1 MHEYEGNF
9 LKRIFR
15 IIIFFSIFTFLKK
28 LAPSDVPTVKL
39 NVDSEPVLNTADSP
53 VNIKLGQTIE
63 MSCNVQGGNP
73 EPFVTFTKNGQKIGS
88 KPAQPFKN
96 SYEFVAT
103 LDDHNAV
110 FLCSSENENWVK
122 DSSEIKFNVLC
133 E

>member
-1 MHEYEGNF
+1 M
-9 LKRIFR
+9 
-15 IIIFFSIFTFLKK
+15 KK

-39 NVDSEPVLNTADSP
+39 NVDSEPVLHTADSP

-63 MSCNVQGGNP
+63 LRCNVQGGNP
-73 EPFVTFTKNGQKIGS
+73 KPLVTFTKNGQRIGT
-88 KPAQPFKN
+88 FGYLEI
-96 SYEFVAT
+96 SYEFVAA

-110 FLCSSENENWVK
+110 FFCSSENENWAK